1 MLPKVFAVMY
11 EDLSDMS
18 FLKYIPHKFGR
29 VLRHVKMNSD
39 PN

>member
-1 MLPKVFAVMY
+1 MLPKVLAVMC

-18 FLKYIPHKFGR
+18 FLKYIPKKHGW